1 MWSEGVMW
9 GLRASLVLVFVETRA
24 ASQSQLIQELSGSA
38 AKIIVSGTEGD
49 QLLVQTVG
57 LLWEDCLFPPQ
68 LAAQFISHL
77 S

>member
-9 GLRASLVLVFVETRA
+9 GFRAPLVLVAVKTRA

-38 AKIIVSGTEGD
+38 AKIIVSGIEGD
-49 QLLVQTVG
+49 QLLGTCCG
-57 LLWEDCLFPPQ
+57 EDCLFPQ